1 MNKCQLVFTCM
12 FKDRHNFN
20 IEKLEGVKGNEEF
33 IYAILPYVARSFS
46 LSIVV
51 LPDKLSIPAALG
63 YCYCRIL
70 DTFEDMLI
78 DPMMRETALRLLP
91 RIIKKLIK
99 NQDCS
104 ADVKQIFNY
113 EKYLVKTKK
122 KDETYCLLVREINRI
137 NQVLCQQDH
146 AVKDLIYRL
155 VKKMSKGMI
164 KNTGDYKEKKEN
176 ITDKK
181 IHKYC
186 KSVLGYPLIFMCQLL
201 QWSKGVQDYLHIT
214 YKKDIIDFSQFIQ
227 LANIARDVEEDLLN
241 NIVYHNLLVP
251 YKNKEERKNLED
263 PILKRHIRQARKELI
278 IKAISSITKIDFTE
292 LVKIYLMD
300 SYGIRLSILLFLS
313 FSEIFYK
320 NLSHKHYNIGSRCS
334 HLVMII
340 RCIVLSVFSL
350 TTKMGVERSISEL
363 INLRELLKYNN

>member
-1 MNKCQLVFTCM
+1 MNKTRLAFNCM
-12 FKDRHNFN
+12 FKDRHKFS
-20 IEKLEGVKGNEEF
+20 IENLESVKGNEDF

-51 LPDKLSIPAALG
+51 LPDKLSMPTALG

-78 DPMMRETALRLLP
+78 DPTMRETALRLLP
-91 RIIKKLIK
+91 RIIKNLIK
-99 NQDCS
+99 SQDCS

-186 KSVLGYPLIFMCQLL
+186 KSVLGYPLIFICQLL
-201 QWSKGVQDYLHIT
+201 QWNRGDPDYLRVNH
-214 YKKDIIDFSQFIQ
+214 KEEIIDFSQFIQ
-227 LANIARDVEEDLLN
+227 LANISRDVEEDLLN
-241 NIVYHNLLVP
+241 NVVYHNLLIP
-251 YKNKEERKNLED
+251 YKNKEERKNVED
-263 PILKRHIRQARKELI
+263 PILKKCINQARKELI
-278 IKAISSITKIDFTE
+278 IKAIESINRCNFAIIMKTYF
-292 LVKIYLMD
+292 MD
-300 SYGIRLSILLFLS
+300 SYGIRLSLFLLLR

-320 NLSHKHYNIGSRCS
+320 NLSHKHYDIGSRCS
-334 HLVMII
+334 PLVMII
-340 RCIVLSVFSL
+340 RCILLSVFSL
-350 TTKMGVERSISEL
+350 TTKMGVDRSISEL
-363 INLRELLKYNN
+363 NKLRELFEIV